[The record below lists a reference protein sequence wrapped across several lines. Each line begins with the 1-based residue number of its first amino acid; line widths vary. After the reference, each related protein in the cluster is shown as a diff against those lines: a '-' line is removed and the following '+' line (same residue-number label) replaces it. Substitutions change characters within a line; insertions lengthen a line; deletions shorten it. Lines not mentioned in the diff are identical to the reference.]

1 MPRLPSMLRRG
12 LPIILATLASRPLGY
27 VRVAI
32 QAWLFGASAAMDAFV
47 LAFAVPSMLQ
57 VVLLTGPLSG
67 VLVPM
72 LTAYRQDRAAL
83 SRLFSSLFT
92 WCLLAGA
99 GIAGVA
105 AWVAPWLMRLAGPGL
120 SLEMQAIATFLFQL
134 MLPMLVFQA
143 LLSVCK
149 GALNAVEHYGA
160 PEYAGVVFNLAMI
173 TVPLVLAARYGVTSL
188 AIGAT
193 LGALLQLL
201 LQWPFLRRH
210 AIHYRPRLRLE
221 TDVRAMR
228 RLAQGAFLST
238 MITPLNALIDRAC
251 ASTLFPGAIAA
262 LHYAFLLF
270 LLPASLCV
278 VPLST
283 VLLTDLAR
291 LYHQGDMAQVRRRT
305 RSALGLLLLL
315 TLPITIAGVLL
326 AEPLTRLVYEYGRF
340 RTADTVLTAQAM
352 RAYLVGLPF
361 YGATHLLTRGFYATH
376 DTMTPALVNCGALV
390 LNIVSDVLLMRWY
403 GHWGIALASTVVL
416 LATTLA
422 LALLFHR
429 RCARLAAQPR
439 LDGPGEVA

>member
-1 MPRLPSMLRRG
+1 MAFFSLPRRWTTLRVPSLLRRG
-12 LPIILATLASRPLGY
+12 LPIILATLVSRPLGY

-67 VLVPM
+67 VLVPT
-72 LTAYRQDRAAL
+72 LTAYRDDRAAL
-83 SRLFSSLFT
+83 GRLFSSLFT
-92 WCLLAGA
+92 WCLLAGTL
-99 GIAGVA
+99 IAGVA
-105 AWVAPWLMRLAGPGL
+105 AWSAPWLMHIAGPGMAP
-120 SLEMQAIATFLFQL
+120 ETQAIATFLFQL
-134 MLPMLVFQA
+134 MLPMLVLQA

-160 PEYAGVVFNLAMI
+160 PEYAGSVFNLVMI
-173 TVPLVLAARYGVTSL
+173 GAPLVLAARYGVVSL
-188 AIGAT
+188 AIGAS

-201 LQWPFLRRH
+201 LQWPFLRRY

-221 TDVRAMR
+221 TDLRAMR
-228 RLAQGAFLST
+228 RLAQGAFLSS
-238 MITPLNALIDRAC
+238 MIPPLNALIDRAF

-278 VPLST
+278 VPVST

-291 LYHQGDMAQVRRRT
+291 LYHLGDIAQVQRRT

-315 TLPITIAGVLL
+315 TLPITVAGMWW

-340 RTADTVLTAQAM
+340 HATDTVLTAQAM
-352 RAYLVGLPF
+352 RAYLAGLPF
-361 YGATHLLTRGFYATH
+361 YGASHVLNRCFYATH
-376 DTMTPALVNCGALV
+376 DTMTPALVSLGALM

-403 GHWGIALASTVVL
+403 GHWGIALATTVVL
-416 LATTLA
+416 LATTVVLGV
-422 LALLFHR
+422 LFWR
-429 RCARLAAQPR
+429 RCRRLAC
-439 LDGPGEVA
+439 